1 MKKAIS
7 FLAITCMSLC
17 LCSCGS
23 KPKYETV
30 DYTFLINAYKESN
43 FEYKLFDYSST
54 EYCYSYK
61 YYFIISNK
69 DDSAYFYVFDDVE
82 SAKEYKKDNEWN
94 LILWFYSFI
103 SGDPTW
109 VNCDRYEN
117 IVVTYEKG
125 SLIKPFKDS
134 L

>member
-1 MKKAIS
+1 MKKIS
-7 FLAITCMSLC
+7 FLAITWISLL
-17 LCSCGS
+17 LCSCVS
-23 KPKYETV
+23 KPKYETM
-30 DYTFLINAYKESN
+30 DYTFLVNAYKESD

-54 EYCYSYK
+54 EYDYSYK
-61 YYFIISNK
+61 YYFIVSDEDN
-69 DDSAYFYVFDDVE
+69 SAYFYVFDNVE

-94 LILWFYSFI
+94 LILWFYSFV
-103 SGDPTW
+103 SGDLTW
-109 VNCDRYEN
+109 INCDRYEN